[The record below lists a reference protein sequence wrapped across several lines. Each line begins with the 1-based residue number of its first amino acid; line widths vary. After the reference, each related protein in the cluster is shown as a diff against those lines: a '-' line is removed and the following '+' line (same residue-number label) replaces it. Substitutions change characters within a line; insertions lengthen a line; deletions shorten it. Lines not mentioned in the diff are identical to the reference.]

1 MEQLEQEFRKKK
13 KLYHLGFL
21 LDLLSVVAIV
31 GGFMSTVQTGKA
43 TGILLGAL
51 FAAIAII
58 FFCSAS
64 SNYAKIEQKAMKEI
78 WERSHSTEEA
88 REKMIALGC
97 RDNYIEGFIKN
108 QERLSTMR
116 KKEAARKKEYE
127 EVCKRCEEVLKT
139 KPEHCNTVTI
149 TDSTPLLKQFESYQY
164 HLKWSTW
171 KHDETLHFYVPR
183 LTNYYSAPFK
193 EAPYAFSINIDDIQ
207 YFRQEG
213 EKTSEIKIS
222 GGKIKQDKKTGK
234 ISQTPIKSQTVEHD
248 ERRTVLTITKD
259 SVVMKINFTHGA
271 YDVFFAL
278 IPEKEFTRVRKG

>member
-13 KLYHLGFL
+13 KLYYLGFL

-31 GGFMSTVQTGKA
+31 GGFVSTAQTGKA

-78 WERSHSTEEA
+78 WERSHGTEEA

-97 RDNYIEGFIKN
+97 RDNYIEGFIKR
-108 QERLSTMR
+108 QEFLSTMR
-116 KKEAARKKEYE
+116 KKKQYERKEYE
-127 EVCKRCEEVLKT
+127 EACKRCEEVLKS
-139 KPEHCNTVTI
+139 KPERCNTVTI
-149 TDSTPLLKQFESYQY
+149 TDSTPLLNRFESYQY
-164 HLKWSTW
+164 HLKWNVW

-183 LTNYYSAPFK
+183 LISYPAPFK
-193 EAPYAFSINIDDIQ
+193 EAPYTFSINIDDIQ

-234 ISQTPIKSQTVEHD
+234 IS
-248 ERRTVLTITKD
+248 VLR
-259 SVVMKINFTHGA
+259 
-271 YDVFFAL
+271 L
-278 IPEKEFTRVRKG
+278 